1 MTIILMQLAALAL
14 VAWLLRG
21 SGNEAP
27 SRELPQ
33 PAEFIDPKER

>member
-21 SGNEAP
+21 SGNETP

-33 PAEFIDPKER
+33 PAQVEHKDR